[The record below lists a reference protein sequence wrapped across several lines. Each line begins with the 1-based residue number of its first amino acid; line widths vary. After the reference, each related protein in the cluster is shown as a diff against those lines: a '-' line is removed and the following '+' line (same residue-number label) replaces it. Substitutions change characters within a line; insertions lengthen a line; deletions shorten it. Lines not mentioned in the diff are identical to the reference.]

1 MCVVPAEI
9 PMVALERLQ
18 FGKVDPENEEGLVA
32 EVLEDGR
39 RLVTELLKAG
49 GNLWKRRRTKTH
61 KYSE

>member
-1 MCVVPAEI
+1 
-9 PMVALERLQ
+9 MVALERLQ

-39 RLVTELLKAG
+39 RLGTELSKAG